1 MQSRK
6 PFSHEIKSDKFPWDV
21 FKSDTI
27 SFLSKDS
34 KVLQWPSKSKFLGF
48 MTKVNPSN
56 GNETKI
62 YIFPWDFC
70 KSNKH
75 HIFFVKILK
84 LFQWLSKSKSHSF
97 MTIVNT
103 NNGNETKSNI
113 LPWGIFKSA
122 TISFHISNFTYF
134 AYSFYI
140 KISQWLSKLKFFI
153 FLSTVNS
160 NNRNQTKSDI
170 FSWDILRSDIVFHW
184 LQNTKICQWLLYL
197 AIFSFIA
204 KVNTNK

>member
-1 MQSRK
+1 MTFKIEISQFYDKSESKQWKWNKNRH
-6 PFSHEIKSDKFPWDV
+6 FSMG
-21 FKSDTI
+21 
-27 SFLSKDS
+27 FLQIQQTPY
-34 KVLQWPSKSKFLGF
+34 L
-48 MTKVNPSN
+48 
-56 GNETKI
+56 
-62 YIFPWDFC
+62 FC
-70 KSNKH
+70 EN
-75 HIFFVKILK
+75 ILK

-97 MTIVNT
+97 MTEVNT

-113 LPWGIFKSA
+113 FPWGIFKSA

-134 AYSFYI
+134 AHSFYI

-160 NNRNQTKSDI
+160 NNGNQTKSDI